1 MPRVAPGTLARGENA
16 DGSGRAVEGQLLIGT
31 IHHRKRNPFN
41 FRTKKK
47 SRVDSLPS
55 DSWSERTQDF
65 LGVSHGFSP
74 TRVTIDFERDF
85 WDIEAACSSHCIIAT
100 ITSIGMLH
108 RDGLIL
114 KTAIQKFGFES
125 PR

>member
-1 MPRVAPGTLARGENA
+1 LKAGALTTTISSTLC
-16 DGSGRAVEGQLLIGT
+16 VE
-31 IHHRKRNPFN
+31 
-41 FRTKKK
+41 
-47 SRVDSLPS
+47 
-55 DSWSERTQDF
+55 TQDF
-65 LGVSHGFSP
+65 LSVSHGFSP
-74 TRVTIDFERDF
+74 TRVTVDFKRDF